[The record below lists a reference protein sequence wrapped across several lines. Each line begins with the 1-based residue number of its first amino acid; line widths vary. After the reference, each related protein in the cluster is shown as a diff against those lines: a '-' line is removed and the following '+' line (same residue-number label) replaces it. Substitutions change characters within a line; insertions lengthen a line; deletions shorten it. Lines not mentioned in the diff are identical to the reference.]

1 MRAAL
6 SRRDWFGR
14 QRPGSI
20 QSVSRRGLRR
30 IAYEQALCRGPRS
43 RGHRCRARSCSLRL
57 RSGTAE
63 GRALRR
69 FHHPWGLCCRL
80 RKWRRLPCQYRQTA
94 RVVGERLVGN
104 GTLRCALKSAHLPQN
119 KAVAADW
126 ASEPRFSGHFRM
138 EWVLLRQEQANG
150 SECGTDWDVGRK
162 KEFGATGKG
171 SEPSSHGAVTSGEQR
186 DSALKIAIVDESPVR
201 SAILEEGLREAGF
214 TQVERIAETQNLLSR
229 IYALDPDVIL
239 IDLENPSRDV
249 LEQMF
254 QMSRAV
260 KRPVAMFV
268 DQSDS
273 ASIQAAVDAGVSAY
287 IVDGLRK
294 ERITNIL
301 DLCISRFNAFARLQ
315 SELDHAKGALEERK
329 VIDRAKGV
337 LMQARKLT
345 EEKAYALLRTKAM
358 NENKKIVE
366 IAQSVLT
373 AAELL
378 K

>member
-1 MRAAL
+1 M
-6 SRRDWFGR
+6 S
-14 QRPGSI
+14 
-20 QSVSRRGLRR
+20 
-30 IAYEQALCRGPRS
+30 
-43 RGHRCRARSCSLRL
+43 ARTRN
-57 RSGTAE
+57 
-63 GRALRR
+63 
-69 FHHPWGLCCRL
+69 
-80 RKWRRLPCQYRQTA
+80 
-94 RVVGERLVGN
+94 LV
-104 GTLRCALKSAHLPQN
+104 
-119 KAVAADW
+119 
-126 ASEPRFSGHFRM
+126 
-138 EWVLLRQEQANG
+138 
-150 SECGTDWDVGRK
+150 
-162 KEFGATGKG
+162 ATRKG
-171 SEPSSHGAVTSGEQR
+171 SDSAGSAQSGDHR

-201 SAILEEGLREAGF
+201 AAILEDGLREAGF
-214 TQVERIAETQNLLSR
+214 RQVERIAETHNLLAR

-287 IVDGLRK
+287 IVDGLKK
-294 ERITNIL
+294 ERVTNIL

-315 SELDHAKGALEERK
+315 AELDHAKVALEERK
-329 VIDRAKGV
+329 IIDRAKGV
-337 LMQARKLT
+337 LMQAKKLS
-345 EEKAYALLRTKAM
+345 EDKAYALLRTTAM